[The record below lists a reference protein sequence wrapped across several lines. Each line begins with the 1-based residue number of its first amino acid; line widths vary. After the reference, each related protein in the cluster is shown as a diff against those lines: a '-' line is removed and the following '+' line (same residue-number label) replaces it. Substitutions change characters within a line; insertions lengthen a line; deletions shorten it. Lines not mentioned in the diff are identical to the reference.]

1 MCSPRHARD
10 DAHARHG
17 HDGAHAR
24 RDRDGARAHRG
35 RDGAHAH
42 RGHARRGHDDGDDA
56 LPHPVH
62 DALLQAPSSP
72 DCPDPP
78 LSLVS
83 ALL

>member
-17 HDGAHAR
+17 RGGARARHGHDGAHAR
-24 RDRDGARAHRG
+24 RDHG
-35 RDGAHAH
+35 GAHAH
-42 RGHARRGHDDGDDA
+42 RGHDDGDDA

-62 DALLQAPSSP
+62 DVPLQAPSSR

-78 LSLVS
+78 
-83 ALL
+83 

>member
-1 MCSPRHARD
+1 MCSPRHARG
-10 DAHARHG
+10 DAH
-17 HDGAHAR
+17 
-24 RDRDGARAHRG
+24 AHRG
-35 RDGAHAH
+35 RDGAHARRGH
-42 RGHARRGHDDGDDA
+42 DGAHARHGHARRGHAHRGHDDGDDA

-62 DALLQAPSSP
+62 DAPLQAPSSL